1 MRIAICEKNFTDAEM
16 IEECCRNYFKSSG
29 GKCKI
34 DRYTST
40 VEFVEKKK
48 NYDVLFLAIAMPGMS
63 GIELKE
69 YMERMGAYNT
79 YIIFQTG
86 FEGYMPQA
94 FGENVIGFL
103 VKPICQENITDILSK
118 VEKKL
123 DGKVMF
129 EQEGTIFCA
138 RDIIHIQ
145 SEDVYSLVRIRTGEE
160 LLIRKSLTAWEKELN
175 MQGFYRIH
183 RKHIINMDY
192 IEEYETDFVIIG
204 GEKFAVSERKRKE
217 FQKVYAG
224 YRAGWYV
231 YDKNR
236 AFTTRELQAGEK

>member
-1 MRIAICEKNFTDAEM
+1 
-16 IEECCRNYFKSSG
+16 
-29 GKCKI
+29 
-34 DRYTST
+34 
-40 VEFVEKKK
+40 
-48 NYDVLFLAIAMPGMS
+48 
-63 GIELKE
+63 
-69 YMERMGAYNT
+69 
-79 YIIFQTG
+79 
-86 FEGYMPQA
+86 MPQA

-103 VKPICQENITDILSK
+103 VKPICQENITDMLSK

-160 LLIRKSLTAWEKELN
+160 LLIRKSLAAWEKELY
-175 MQGFYRIH
+175 MPRFYRIH
-183 RKHIINMDY
+183 RKYIINMDY
-192 IEEYETDFVIIG
+192 VEEYKTDFVIIG

-217 FQKVYAG
+217 FQRVYAG
-224 YRAGWYV
+224 YRADWYV